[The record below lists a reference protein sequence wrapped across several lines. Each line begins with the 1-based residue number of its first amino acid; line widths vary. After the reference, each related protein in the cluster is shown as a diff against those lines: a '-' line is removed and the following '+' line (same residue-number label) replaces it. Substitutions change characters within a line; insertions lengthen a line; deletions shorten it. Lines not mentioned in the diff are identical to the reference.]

1 MNINQKIWC
10 GFGGLLALMLVGS
23 AISYTRSQKADVE
36 SHHLTDVNLA
46 EQDAA
51 QNALAAVKEAG
62 IQEQLFVLAKDSNA
76 IPRFQAAVVEV
87 KTNLN
92 QLVNVSP
99 SEERRSNA
107 TKTLATADACL
118 DSFQKLVALKVR
130 RGLTQDQ
137 GLEGELRTA
146 VHKVEAKVNDQG
158 LAELSVI
165 MLTSRRHEKDYL
177 LRGDPAY
184 LEQIQGCIKDFAAQM
199 KQFSLAENLQ
209 KEIMESW
216 AAYFTT
222 MKALVDGDQEIKT
235 EQAAFQVQAQA
246 IQDQVAT
253 IKTAAAAELQTS
265 SQSVL
270 SDLKLGKHVNFY
282 SILVS
287 VTIGLLLA
295 FFLVRSISRVLTGVI
310 GTLSAGAEQTASA
323 SAQVTA
329 SSQTLAE
336 GASEQAASIEET
348 SASLEEMAAMTNRN
362 SENAQKAN
370 DLAKQARTAADK
382 GSDDMQQM
390 NQAMEAIKTSS
401 NDIAK
406 IIKTI
411 DEIAFQTN
419 ILALNAAVEAARA
432 GEAGMGFAV
441 VADEVRNLA
450 QRSATAAKETADK
463 IEGAIGKTAQGVEIS
478 NKVTEALNDIVAKVR
493 QVDELV
499 AEVAGASREQTQG
512 ITQINS
518 AVGQMDKVTQGNAA
532 SAEEC
537 AAAAEELNA
546 QAETMKHSVAELL
559 QLVGGKQGGGN
570 FRAEPPSHVR
580 TNGAARSLQP
590 DGIVQ
595 WNEERMSTG
604 VASVDEEHLELIRL
618 INDLHAACMSGTVTK
633 ELMSQLDFLGQ
644 YAQTHFA
651 HEENIMAEHRCP
663 AAGKNKAA
671 HAKFLQDYQQLVA
684 LAQADGATT
693 RLGIQLKQMLADWL
707 TSHIC
712 KIDTNLR
719 GCHTAEPYHTS
730 TTKAQHRRQEI
741 PMAGDFKD
749 F

>member
-1 MNINQKIWC
+1 MKKWTIKKRISF
-10 GFGGLLALMLVGS
+10 GFGALLLVALALGAFTKLRVNAINHHFTEVAEVALPSINFLTS
-23 AISYTRSQKADVE
+23 ANAIALEDQGIIFKHIYSSSDAEMDAFEATMRTNATEVAGHLDGYQKLLSDDQARGLFENVLASQTKYLDFRKQILKL
-36 SHHLTDVNLA
+36 SR
-46 EQDAA
+46 AA
-51 QNALAAVKEAG
+51 TNAATSSALAAKAASELDPLAQQYNSALTACIAMKQKDVNDACTAVASTVRDTNVG
-62 IQEQLFVLAKDSNA
+62 ILAVLA
-76 IPRFQAAVVEV
+76 AALGV
-87 KTNLN
+87 
-92 QLVNVSP
+92 
-99 SEERRSNA
+99 
-107 TKTLATADACL
+107 
-118 DSFQKLVALKVR
+118 
-130 RGLTQDQ
+130 
-137 GLEGELRTA
+137 
-146 VHKVEAKVNDQG
+146 G
-158 LAELSVI
+158 LALGIFITRSTDSV
-165 MLTSRRHEKDYL
+165 
-177 LRGDPAY
+177 LRG
-184 LEQIQGCIKDFAAQM
+184 
-199 KQFSLAENLQ
+199 
-209 KEIMESW
+209 
-216 AAYFTT
+216 
-222 MKALVDGDQEIKT
+222 
-235 EQAAFQVQAQA
+235 
-246 IQDQVAT
+246 
-253 IKTAAAAELQTS
+253 
-265 SQSVL
+265 
-270 SDLKLGKHVNFY
+270 
-282 SILVS
+282 VS
-287 VTIGLLLA
+287 VSLND
-295 FFLVRSISRVLTGVI
+295 
-310 GTLSAGAEQTASA
+310 GANQIASA
-323 SAQVTA
+323 SSQVSA